1 MVDIVLGF
9 LSSGGG
15 RADRPLGEYIN
26 QTLKMKRRPF
36 SEKVGWDGS
45 CCLGNRIIFFLY
57 IRYETIRVRT
67 ISWWISQLQ
76 LFTTMFGEVL
86 QVTFTSPPCNSS
98 IVAFSSNVKQKTS
111 QFINYTEES
120 RIYLPYSPRPPL
132 FPRLFPGSRVLHS
145 RSYFVPLEDPF
156 SGACTTAYSPGSG
169 RMLNA
174 RYCCP

>member
-1 MVDIVLGF
+1 MVAVAWATV
-9 LSSGGG
+9 S
-15 RADRPLGEYIN
+15 
-26 QTLKMKRRPF
+26 
-36 SEKVGWDGS
+36 
-45 CCLGNRIIFFLY
+45 FFLY

-120 RIYLPYSPRPPL
+120 RIYLPYSPRFFHVSSQVQECCTL
-132 FPRLFPGSRVLHS
+132 GHVLSLWRTLSVEHARQLTVQDQVGCSMLDIVVHS
-145 RSYFVPLEDPF
+145 IKVSSFKVHWLSDL
-156 SGACTTAYSPGSG
+156 S
-169 RMLNA
+169 MV
-174 RYCCP
+174 